1 MKFTKKYIGISF
13 TVNHF
18 YLILQII
25 IELAPMTMRKL
36 VILLISIISILLVIY
51 LVGFKSKSGSLFE
64 ASWLNNDSTFVKQL
78 CDSAKSIEQS
88 NPDSAI
94 LLYTKAIKKLESI
107 PSDDM
112 ILHSLASVYI
122 DLSTVYIPQG
132 KYDKAKELRLK
143 ALKIVGNADLD
154 IKAQVLMQDGVAC
167 YHQSQFDEALKLYK
181 QAQLIEKGAKNSR
194 LEIKLLSNIAI
205 INYQQGNIETAV
217 SDFNK
222 ALQLAKNSKDSG
234 LISDAYINLGVVYM
248 DQMDY
253 VRARECYVRLIEYYR
268 KNNQEQDL
276 VLCYRNLGNVYYM
289 LEKYNDAIDWY
300 QKSLELALKLDN
312 KKGIAKGYHNIGEV
326 YMLIGDYVQAS
337 NAFIRSLKIKE
348 AIGDKA
354 SMAKGYRSLGDVYFI
369 QKNYDKSLFYQQKA
383 RRINMD
389 LKLIKE
395 QAKDYA
401 NISTIY
407 AEQKQLKKAI
417 TYCGKAIELA
427 QQSGDTFGVAEDI
440 RTLGG
445 FYYLQKNYTQAEYYY
460 QKAVAQKMTLVD
472 KEGLTSVY
480 SQLAELYISKS
491 TTGADKNHNLQIA
504 LNYGLK
510 AWKIAEEQKIPRL
523 ISDVSNDLS
532 VIYKKLN
539 DYSKAYHFL
548 EINRKTNDSIFNKSK
563 TEALAFAE
571 ARWNSEKKQQQI
583 ASLEKINKA
592 ISAQKLAEARRH
604 KFVVIALIFIF
615 VLIIIIG
622 GLYWLYRYKQ
632 REITHQKQL
641 SRISILRLK
650 NIRNRISPHFIFNV
664 LNREI
669 SSEADQQKY
678 QEMINLVTFL
688 RRSLEITEKTSVS
701 LDEELDFVRNYLQM
715 EQRSLDDDFH
725 VEWDIDESVDSRLLK
740 IPAMIM
746 QIPVENAMKH
756 ALRTKEG
763 EKQLNISILKQNL
776 NVQIT
781 IQDNG
786 AGYHPEN
793 VVTTRGTGTGL
804 KVLYQTIDV
813 LNSKNEEKIS
823 LNIED
828 VRDASTSGT
837 RVRITV
843 PEEYNYEI

>member
-1 MKFTKKYIGISF
+1 
-13 TVNHF
+13 
-18 YLILQII
+18 
-25 IELAPMTMRKL
+25 MRKV
-36 VILLISIISILLVIY
+36 VILFISIISILFVVC
-51 LVGFKSKSGSLFE
+51 LVGSKRGSISFFGPSQFKY
-64 ASWLNNDSTFVKQL
+64 DSTNVKQL
-78 CDSAKSIEQS
+78 CDSAKKIEQS
-88 NPDSAI
+88 DPDSAI
-94 LLYTKAIKKLESI
+94 LLYTKAIKELEAVPFDHKI
-107 PSDDM
+107 R
-112 ILHSLASVYI
+112 HSLASVYI

-132 KYDKAKELRLK
+132 KYDKSKELRLN
-143 ALKIVGNADLD
+143 ALKIADKTDLD
-154 IKAQVLMQDGVAC
+154 IKARVLMQDGVAC
-167 YHQSQFDEALKLYK
+167 YHQSQFDEALKLYE
-181 QAQLIEKGAKNSR
+181 QAKLIEKRVKDPQ

-205 INYQQGNIETAV
+205 INYQQGNSEKAV
-217 SDFNK
+217 SDFCK
-222 ALQLAKNSKDSG
+222 ALQLAKKLKDSG
-234 LISDAYINLGVVYM
+234 LISDTYINLGVVYM
-248 DQMDY
+248 DQMNY
-253 VRARECYVRLIEYYR
+253 VQARECYVRVIEYYR
-268 KNNQEQDL
+268 KNNQQQDL

-289 LEKYNDAIDWY
+289 LEKYDDAIDWY
-300 QKSLELALKLDN
+300 QKSLELAMKLDN

-326 YMLIGDYVQAS
+326 YMLIGDYVHAS

-348 AIGDKA
+348 TIGDKA
-354 SMAKGYRSLGDVYFI
+354 SMAKGYRSLGDLYFI
-369 QKNYDKSLFYQQKA
+369 QKSYNKSLLYQQKA
-383 RRINMD
+383 LQINTD

-417 TYCGKAIELA
+417 TYCSKAIELA
-427 QQSGDTFGVAEDI
+427 QQSGDTYGVAEDT

-460 QKAVAQKMTLVD
+460 QKAVAQKMSLID
-472 KEGLTSVY
+472 QEGLTSVY

-491 TTGADKNHNLQIA
+491 TTGSDKNRNLQVA

-523 ISDVSNDLS
+523 MSDVSNDLS

-539 DYSKAYHFL
+539 DYPKAYHFL

-592 ISAQKLAEARRH
+592 ISAQKLAEAKRH

-615 VLIIIIG
+615 VLVIIIG

-641 SRISILRLK
+641 SRISMLRLQ

-664 LNREI
+664 LNREV
-669 SSEADQQKY
+669 SSEADKDKY
-678 QEMINLVTFL
+678 QEMIGLVTFL

-701 LDEELDFVRNYLQM
+701 LDEELDFVRNYLHM
-715 EQRSLDDDFH
+715 EQRTLSDDFR
-725 VEWDIDESVDSRLLK
+725 VEWNIDQNIDSRLLK

-746 QIPVENAMKH
+746 QIPVENALKH

-763 EKQLNISILKQNL
+763 EKRLNISISKQKV

-793 VVTTRGTGTGL
+793 VVATRGTGIGL

-813 LNSKNEEKIS
+813 LNLKNEEKIS

-828 VRDASTSGT
+828 VKETATTGT
-837 RVRITV
+837 RVKITV
-843 PEEYNYEI
+843 PDEYNYEI

>member
-1 MKFTKKYIGISF
+1 MSF
-13 TVNHF
+13 IYF
-18 YLILQII
+18 FLILQII
-25 IELAPMTMRKL
+25 IELAPMKRRKK
-36 VILLISIISILLVIY
+36 VIVCASIISILIVVY
-51 LVGFKSKSGSLFE
+51 LVGFKRDSASLFE
-64 ASWLNNDSTFVKQL
+64 TTSSIKNDTAFVRQL

-94 LLYTKAIKKLESI
+94 LLYAKAIKKLESV
-107 PSDDM
+107 PSDDK
-112 ILHSLASVYI
+112 IRHLLASVCI
-122 DLSTVYIPQG
+122 DLSSVYIPQS
-132 KYDKAKELRLK
+132 KYSKVKELCNK
-143 ALKIVGNADLD
+143 ALKVSGRSDLD
-154 IKAQVLMQDGVAC
+154 IKAQVLRQNGLIY
-167 YHQSQFDEALKLYK
+167 YHQSQFEEALKLYK
-181 QAQLIEKGAKNSR
+181 QAQIIEEKVNNPGLR
-194 LEIKLLSNIAI
+194 IKLLSNLAI
-205 INYQQGNIETAV
+205 INYQQGNTKMAV
-217 SDFNK
+217 ADFNK
-222 ALQLAKNSKDSG
+222 ALQLAIKLKDSG

-253 VRARECYVRLIEYYR
+253 AQARECYVRVIEYYR
-268 KNNQEQDL
+268 INNQQQDL

-289 LEKYNDAIDWY
+289 LEKYDDAIDWY

-348 AIGDKA
+348 EIDDKA

-369 QKNYDKSLFYQQKA
+369 QKNYDKSLLYQQKA
-383 RRINMD
+383 LQINTD
-389 LKLIKE
+389 LKLVKE

-401 NISTIY
+401 NISTVY
-407 AEQKQLKKAI
+407 GEQKQLAKAI
-417 TYCGKAIELA
+417 TYCSKAIELA
-427 QQSGDTFGVAEDI
+427 QQSGDTYGVAEDT

-445 FYYLQKNYTQAEYYY
+445 FYYLQNNYTRAEYYY
-460 QKAVAQKMTLVD
+460 QKAVIQKKKLTD
-472 KEGLTSVY
+472 QEGLTAVY

-491 TTGADKNHNLQIA
+491 TIDVEKQRDLQIA

-510 AWKIAEEQKIPRL
+510 AWEIAEQQKIPRL
-523 ISDVSNDLS
+523 ISDVSKDLS
-532 VIYKKLN
+532 EIYKKLN
-539 DYSKAYHFL
+539 DYPKAYHFL

-583 ASLEKINKA
+583 SNLEKLNKA
-592 ISAQKLAEARRH
+592 ISAEKLAEDKRH
-604 KFVVIALIFIF
+604 NFVVIALLLIFI
-615 VLIIIIG
+615 LILIIG
-622 GLYWLYRYKQ
+622 GMYWLYKYKQ

-641 SRISILRLK
+641 SRITMLRLQ

-669 SSEADQQKY
+669 SSDADKQKY
-678 QEMINLVTFL
+678 QEMIGLVTFL

-701 LDEELDFVRNYLQM
+701 LDEELDFVRNYIQM
-715 EQRSLDDDFH
+715 EQRSLDNDFR
-725 VEWDIDESVDSRLLK
+725 VEWNIDKSIDSSLLK

-756 ALRTKEG
+756 ALRSKEG
-763 EKQLNISILKQNL
+763 EKRLNISISKQSV

-793 VVTTRGTGTGL
+793 IVKTRGTGIGL

-813 LNSKNEEKIS
+813 LNSKNIEKIC
-823 LNIED
+823 LDIED
-828 VRDASTSGT
+828 VKDTEVTGT
-837 RVRITV
+837 RVKITV
-843 PEEYNYEI
+843 PDEYNYEI